1 MARNK
6 HYNEAQLT
14 EWSVR
19 TMQNVVMLVSDRVYK
34 RIPQFWFLIGA
45 LFLLLGMSA
54 GPDVSLFPA
63 YLLFGFLCIARSIWI
78 YQARW
83 RYHNKNQ
90 VSVMRSTMIIDHTKL
105 HESDET

>member
-1 MARNK
+1 
-6 HYNEAQLT
+6 
-14 EWSVR
+14 
-19 TMQNVVMLVSDRVYK
+19 MQNGFMLLSDRVYK

-45 LFLLLGMSA
+45 LFLLLGLSA

-63 YLLFGFLCIARSIWI
+63 YLLFGFLSIARSVWI

-90 VSVMRSTMIIDHTKL
+90 VSVMRSTMIIDHAKL